1 MQALAIILAVTLL
14 PPVPG
19 RITPDLEAV
28 LSQTAPDQKIV
39 VIVHMNTEYPYAEIA
54 SLTNEDKCAVMKD
67 VALNSQQELVD
78 YLRSLP
84 VNQAEMGGQFWIFNG
99 FHLKAT
105 PAVIR
110 TIAQRPDVWFVCS
123 NATVQLEARQS
134 EEEAPNLDAIEWNIL
149 KIKADSCWYA
159 GYYGQNIIVGH
170 VDTGVMTTHA
180 ALTGKWLS
188 PYWIDGV
195 NGQST
200 PYDDHS
206 HGTHTMG
213 TICGGDGP
221 GSFTNDIGVAYGLR
235 FIPTKAFNSSG
246 SGQYTWIDTCMH
258 YLANLKAGGVD
269 IRAIGNSWGSSSG
282 SELHYWTTVLNWKTL
297 GVFPVFS
304 NGNSG
309 PGAGTVGAP
318 GSYPLSCGVGATNS
332 SDAIA
337 SFSSRGPAPNINP
350 INDPTYWYYSTWNL
364 LKPDVSAPGV
374 SIRSSLNNGSY
385 GSMDGTSMASP
396 HVTGGAAVLLSKNP
410 SLTPTDLYNLF
421 RNYCDQP
428 SGGGT
433 YPNNNYGWGRINLYR
448 SLQNVPSG
456 NAPNVTLNRTAVVN
470 DGNGN
475 GKLDPGENAGIVA
488 YLQNTGAA
496 AATNTQ
502 AVLRTSDSY
511 ITISDS
517 TYTFGTIPAGD
528 SANNSA
534 DPFDLA
540 VAGGCP
546 VGHVVNFNLYIV
558 CAESSWTR
566 PFSLT
571 VGTPGLDYATHDVG
585 NCKLTITR
593 YGSIGFMESG
603 QINGAGFVYPA
614 SGTNKLFYSSF
625 AIATGINAVCD
636 RYYDPNQVDDDDW
649 VTTTNPDGK
658 VVWEEPGP
666 NNRDEYSTAMYDDS
680 GAETVNHILCTQ
692 TTWAWDD
699 ATANDFVIMKFLLT
713 NQGSSAVNNI
723 YTAIFVDFDIS
734 TNGAS
739 DYGGSETARNLT
751 WMYQSS
757 PYVGVE
763 ILDPPRSTAA
773 ANLVIINNPTYV
785 YPSSGMP
792 DTLAWKFMNG
802 TITNPSGTTAADWS
816 ICNST
821 APFNLNPGESHAVA
835 YAIIGGT
842 NLADFQA
849 NADTA
854 YQRYW
859 NWGHASEG
867 MPVKGPQ
874 VRFQVAPHINRNGAY
889 TISYALPVESALHLT
904 VYDISGRNVY
914 EQNWQ
919 RVISGQ
925 VSFELPAAAQGVY
938 FARIEAGGHAETVKL
953 IQVR

>member
-1 MQALAIILAVTLL
+1 MHALALILAVALL

-19 RITPDLEAV
+19 RITPDLEDV
-28 LSQTAPDQKIV
+28 LSRTTPDQKIV
-39 VIVHMNTEYPYAEIA
+39 VIIHMSTEYPYAELA
-54 SLTNEDKCAVMKD
+54 AMTNEDKCVVMKD
-67 VALNSQQELVD
+67 VALNSQRDITD
-78 YLRSLP
+78 YIRTLP
-84 VNQAEMGGQFWIFNG
+84 QAQAEMGGQFWIFNG
-99 FHLKAT
+99 FHVQAT

-110 TIAQRPDVWFVCS
+110 NLAERPDVWFICS
-123 NATVQLEARQS
+123 NATVQLDAMQS
-134 EEEAPNLDAIEWNIL
+134 DDQTPDLDAIEWNIL

-159 GYYGQNIIVGH
+159 GFNGQNIIVGH
-170 VDTGVMTTHA
+170 VDTGVLTTHA

-188 PYWIDGV
+188 PYWVDGV
-195 NGQST
+195 NGQSS

-221 GSFTNDIGVAYGLR
+221 GAFTNDIGVAYGLR
-235 FIPTKAFNSSG
+235 FIPTKAFNSGGSG
-246 SGQYTWIDTCMH
+246 SYTSIDTCMH
-258 YLANLKAGGVD
+258 YLANLKSGGID

-309 PGAGTVGAP
+309 PSAGTVGAP
-318 GSYPLSCGVGATNS
+318 GSYPLSCGVGATTS
-332 SDAIA
+332 TDAIA
-337 SFSSRGPAPNINP
+337 SYSSRGPAPNISP

-364 LKPDVSAPGV
+364 LKPDVSAPG
-374 SIRSSLNNGSY
+374 SGIRSSLNNGGY

-396 HVTGGAAVLLSKNP
+396 HVTGGAAVLLSKNS

-456 NAPNVTLNRTAVVN
+456 STPNVTLNRTAVVG

-488 YLQNTGAA
+488 YLLNNGGAS
-496 AATNTQ
+496 ATNTQ
-502 AVLRTSDSY
+502 GTLRTTDTY

-517 TYTFGTIPAGD
+517 TYTYGTIPAGD
-528 SANNSA
+528 SANNTGDA
-534 DPFDLA
+534 FDLA

-546 VGHVVNFNLYIV
+546 VGHVVNFNLYIA

-566 PFSLT
+566 TFQLT
-571 VGTPGLDYATHDVG
+571 VGTPGLDFATHDAG
-585 NCKLTITR
+585 NCKLSITR
-593 YGSIGFMESG
+593 WGSIGFMESG
-603 QINGAGFVYPA
+603 QINGVGFVYPSA
-614 SGTNKLFYSSF
+614 GTNKLFYSSF
-625 AIATGINAVCD
+625 AIATDINYVCD
-636 RYYDPNQVDDDDW
+636 RYYDPNQVDDADW
-649 VTTTNPDGK
+649 VTTTSPDGK

-666 NNRDEYSTAMYDDS
+666 DSRDEYSTAMYDDS
-680 GAETVNHILCTQ
+680 GAEVVKNILCTQ
-692 TTWAWDD
+692 TTWGWDD
-699 ATANDFVIMKFLLT
+699 ATANDFVIMKYVLT
-713 NQGSSAVNNI
+713 NQSSGVINNI
-723 YTAIFVDFDIS
+723 ITGIFVDFDIS
-734 TNGAS
+734 SGGSS
-739 DYGGSETARNLT
+739 DYGGSEVARNLT
-751 WMYQSS
+751 WMYQST

-763 ILDPPRSTAA
+763 ILDPPRTTPAR
-773 ANLVIINNPTYV
+773 NLVIINNPTYV

-802 TITNPSGTTAADWS
+802 TITNPTGGTAVDWS

-821 APFNLNPGESHAVA
+821 APFNLNAGESHVVA
-835 YAIIGGT
+835 YAMIGGT
-842 NLADFQA
+842 SLADFQA

-859 NWGHASEG
+859 NWGVADEG
-867 MPVKGPQ
+867 QPVKGPKAS
-874 VRFQVAPHINRNGAY
+874 FQITPLINHLGTY
-889 TISYALPVESALHLT
+889 TLSYALSGESALNLT
-904 VYDISGRNVY
+904 VYDICGRNVY
-914 EQNWQ
+914 ARTWD
-919 RVISGQ
+919 RVSTGQ
-925 VSFELPAAAQGVY
+925 VSFELPEAAQGVY
-938 FARIEAGGHAETVKL
+938 FAKVEAGGQSQTVKL
-953 IQVR
+953 VRVK